1 MKLSRCI
8 AMLLGGVLVSIP
20 VAARA
25 AVVVRSAGGPD
36 PASITAARDQFR
48 LDLGGGTVPGANGS
62 FGGVR
67 REINWDGVPDS
78 LSSPNT
84 LPNDFFNV
92 NSPRGAIFVPNDPGD
107 SFQVSADDS
116 NPTGTPVEFGEI
128 DPSYPG
134 IFQTF
139 SPQRLFAT
147 RGDTNM
153 QVLFR
158 VPGTTTPATV
168 KGFGAVFTDVDLN
181 ATIEFFD
188 SANNSL
194 GAFAAPAANNGL
206 SFLGVSFNAGER
218 VAKVQIVSGNT
229 VPNPGNLDGGTV
241 DIVVMDD
248 FIYAEPQG
256 VPEPAT
262 FVLGAL
268 GLAAFLL
275 ARRKGPRRV

>member
-1 MKLSRCI
+1 
-8 AMLLGGVLVSIP
+8 MLLGGVLVGMP

-25 AVVVRSAGGPD
+25 AAVVRSAAGAD

-48 LDLGGGTVPGANGS
+48 LDLGGGNVAGANGS

-67 REINWDGVPDS
+67 REINWDGVPDAF
-78 LSSPNT
+78 SSPNT

-116 NPTGTPVEFGEI
+116 NPTLTPVEFGEI
-128 DPSYPG
+128 DPTYPG

-139 SPQRLFAT
+139 SPQRLFGT
-147 RGDTNM
+147 RGDTNL

-158 VPGTTTPATV
+158 VPGTNTPATV
-168 KGFGAVFTDVDLN
+168 TGFGAVFTDVDLN

-188 SANNSL
+188 SASNSL

-206 SFLGVSFNAGER
+206 SFLGVSFDAGER

-229 VPNPGNLDGGTV
+229 VPNAGNLDGGTV

-248 FIYAEPQG
+248 FIYGEPQV

-262 FVLGAL
+262 CMFGTL
-268 GLAAFLL
+268 GLVTFLL
-275 ARRKGPRRV
+275 ARRNGPRRG

>member
-1 MKLSRCI
+1 MKLSRCVAAI
-8 AMLLGGVLVSIP
+8 MGGVLVGMP
-20 VAARA
+20 VVASAAA
-25 AVVVRSAGGPD
+25 VVRSAAGAD
-36 PASITAARDQFR
+36 PASITGARDQFR
-48 LDLGGGTVPGANGS
+48 LDLGGGNVAGANGS

-78 LSSPNT
+78 FSSPNT

-116 NPTGTPVEFGEI
+116 NPTLTPVEFGEI
-128 DPSYPG
+128 DPTYPG

-139 SPQRLFAT
+139 SAQRLFGT
-147 RGDTNM
+147 RGDTNL

-158 VPGTTTPATV
+158 VPGTNTLATV
-168 KGFGAVFTDVDLN
+168 AGFGAVFTDVDLN

-188 SANNSL
+188 SANISL

-206 SFLGVSFNAGER
+206 SFLGVSFNAGEQ

-229 VPNPGNLDGGTV
+229 VPNSGNLDGGTV

-248 FIYAEPQG
+248 FIYGEPKAI
-256 VPEPAT
+256 PEPT
-262 FVLGAL
+262 TGILGAL
-268 GLAAFLL
+268 ALATLSV
-275 ARRKGPRRV
+275 ARRQRARRG